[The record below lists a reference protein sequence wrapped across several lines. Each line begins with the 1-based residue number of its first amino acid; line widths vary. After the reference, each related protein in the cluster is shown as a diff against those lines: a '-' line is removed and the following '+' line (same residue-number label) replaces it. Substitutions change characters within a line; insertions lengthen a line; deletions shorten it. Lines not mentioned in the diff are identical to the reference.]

1 MRPDPRLGTTGTAP
15 RGDTAMMSTTH
26 PVLEVAVLDVKPGR
40 ADAFLEA
47 FAAAESLIASSRGYG
62 GHELRRCAENHQR
75 FLLLVWWDAVDS
87 HTVGFR
93 GSPVYREW
101 QRLLHDFYDPFPTV
115 EHYLPE
121 RGSTADGMRR

>member
-1 MRPDPRLGTTGTAP
+1 MNATR
-15 RGDTAMMSTTH
+15 H

-47 FAAAESLIASSRGYG
+47 FATAEPIIASSPGYG
-62 GHELRRCAENHQR
+62 GHELRRCAENRQR
-75 FLLLVWWDAVDS
+75 FLLLVRWDAIDS

-93 GSPVYREW
+93 GSPAYQEW
-101 QRLLHDFYDPFPTV
+101 KRLLHDFYDPFPIV

-121 RGSTADGMRR
+121 RGSTASGTPR